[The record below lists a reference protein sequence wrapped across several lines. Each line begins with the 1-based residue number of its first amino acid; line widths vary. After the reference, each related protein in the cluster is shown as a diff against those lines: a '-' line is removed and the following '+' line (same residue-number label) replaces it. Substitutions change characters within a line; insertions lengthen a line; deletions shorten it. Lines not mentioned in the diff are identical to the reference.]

1 MTLSSER
8 LQALFDHPNVK
19 AFYAVVRRGESSLGP
34 EAYTMVNGG
43 PPITDFSKHPYEG
56 LSTKQG
62 GRAAGAPQFIPST
75 WAEIAE
81 RYSLPDFSPASQ
93 DLGFVGCVLKRT
105 GAIDALLAGRFEEAV
120 RICRPEWTSLPG
132 ATENN
137 PAWNMDKARA
147 LYLDR
152 GGKLDN
158 EELLQ
163 PAAPIEERDTS
174 SIPPVQPKES
184 TMPLPLLA
192 LLSFAGPI
200 ISDLIPAVAKLFDRK
215 AETPEKLTAA
225 QAVIDTIVKGTSSA
239 GIDEALGKVKADPKL
254 LETVKAQ
261 ILAEPAVAQYL
272 TVEIGGGVAEAR
284 KADVAQQANEKPFYK
299 TSAVFWISMLMLPM
313 VYWYVGSSVV
323 GGVDVPAAWPWY
335 AQIPLKMFGSA
346 WDSGAR
352 VGLANLIVGLILGG
366 ICGVYYGI
374 SVTQNKQSGTPA
386 KEQA

>member
-43 PPITDFSKHPYEG
+43 PPITDFSKHPYAG

-75 WAEIAE
+75 WQEIAE

-132 ATENN
+132 ASENN

-147 LYLDR
+147 LYIDR
-152 GGKLDN
+152 GGRLDN

-163 PAAPIEERDTS
+163 PAAPIEERS
-174 SIPPVQPKES
+174 QPPDKPEQPE
-184 TMPLPLLA
+184 TFMP
-192 LLSFAGPI
+192 
-200 ISDLIPAVAKLFDRK
+200 IPAIILGLIQAAASVLPVIAQIKGDKTQSSATQNVAIAGKVLDVV
-215 AETPEKLTAA
+215 ATTVGAVNQQ
-225 QAVIDTIVKGTSSA
+225 QAVEIVQQDPAARQKA
-239 GIDEALGKVKADPKL
+239 DEALRAQFFDL
-254 LETVKAQ
+254 LKFAQ
-261 ILAEPAVAQYL
+261 EQ
-272 TVEIGGGVAEAR
+272 EA
-284 KADVAQQANEKPFYK
+284 
-299 TSAVFWISMLMLPM
+299 L
-313 VYWYVGSSVV
+313 
-323 GGVDVPAAWPWY
+323 
-335 AQIPLKMFGSA
+335 A
-346 WDSGAR
+346 WDRTEKSTADARSFAEKMLGKEGWQSIGFGALI
-352 VGLANLIVGLILGG
+352 GLLAVIIIIGAGWMLWQIAENVSTDATTRGLIVGAAIAMLGQVVSYFFG
-366 ICGVYYGI
+366 
-374 SVTQNKQSGTPA
+374 SSSSSRQSGEALRNIAQGKGQP
-386 KEQA
+386 

>member
-8 LQALFDHPNVK
+8 LQALFDTPNIK
-19 AFYAVVRRGESSLGP
+19 AFYSVVRRGESSLGP
-34 EAYTMVNGG
+34 QAYTMISGG
-43 PPITDFSKHPYEG
+43 GSFSDFSRHPFAG
-56 LSTKQG
+56 LSTKEG
-62 GRAAGAPQFIPST
+62 GKAAGAPQFIPST
-75 WAEIAE
+75 WQEISE
-81 RYSLPDFSPASQ
+81 RYSLPDFSPKSQ
-93 DLGFVGCVLKRT
+93 DLGYVGCLLKRP
-105 GAIDALLAGRFEEAV
+105 GAVEALLDGRFEDAV

-132 ATENN
+132 ASEAN
-137 PAWNMDKARA
+137 PAWNMDRARA
-147 LYLDR
+147 LYLDN
-152 GGKLDN
+152 GGRLDN
-158 EELLQ
+158 GELLQ
-163 PAAPIEERDTS
+163 PAAPIVDHS
-174 SIPPVQPKES
+174 PVDLPPVQPPES
-184 TMPLPLLA
+184 KMPLPLLA

-200 ISDLIPAVAKLFDRK
+200 ISELIPAVAKLFDRK

-225 QAVIDTIVKGTSSA
+225 QAVIDTIVSATSSA

-261 ILAEPAVAQYL
+261 VLAEPAISQYL

-323 GGVDVPAAWPWY
+323 GGVEVPADWPWY
-335 AQIPLKMFGSA
+335 AQVPLKMFGSA

>member
-1 MTLSSER
+1 MTLARER
-8 LQALFDHPNVK
+8 LQALFDHDNVK
-19 AFYAVVRRGESSLGP
+19 AFYAVVRKGESSLGP

-43 PPITDFSKHPYEG
+43 PPITDFSRHPYAG
-56 LSTKQG
+56 LSTKAG

-75 WAEIAE
+75 WQEIAE

-93 DLGFVGCVLKRT
+93 DLGYVGCLLKRT
-105 GAIDALLAGRFEEAV
+105 GAIEALMAGRFEEAV

-132 ATENN
+132 ASENN
-137 PAWNMDKARA
+137 PTWNMDKARA

-152 GGKLDN
+152 GGRLDN
-158 EELLQ
+158 AELLQ
-163 PAAPIEERDTS
+163 PAAPIEDHSPTS
-174 SIPPVQPKES
+174 LPPVQPKET

-200 ISDLIPAVAKLFDRK
+200 ISELIPAVSRLFDRK

-225 QAVIDTIVKGTSSA
+225 QKVIDTIVAATNSA
-239 GIDEALGKVKADPKL
+239 GVDESLTKLKADPALLEKVKAQ
-254 LETVKAQ
+254 V
-261 ILAEPAVAQYL
+261 LAEPIIGQYL
-272 TVEIGGGVAEAR
+272 TVEIGGGIVGAREAD
-284 KADVAQQANEKPFYK
+284 KAQQAQEKPFWK

-323 GGVDVPAAWPWY
+323 GGVEIPTTWPWY
-335 AQIPLKMFGSA
+335 AQVPLKMFGSA

-374 SVTQNKQSGTPA
+374 SVTQNKQAQPT